1 MPNKTTLLTTQQ
13 VADALGV
20 TQRRIRALIAAGRL
34 RAHQVGRTWVIRP
47 SSVAAL
53 RRMGR
58 RPGRP
63 PKAG

>member
-13 VADALGV
+13 AAESLGV
-20 TQRRIRALIAAGRL
+20 SQRRVRALIASGRL

-63 PKAG
+63 PKTG